1 MKNLIYFLPFVLVT
15 VFSNAQDSKK
25 RQETPDVKALV
36 EEQRFEF
43 VAESANPMR
52 GRSIYLSPGYTFFV
66 SKDTVESDL
75 PYYGRAYQAPMNPSD
90 AGIKFTSTD
99 FTYTIKDRK
108 KKGWDIF
115 IKTNDASPPTQA
127 NLSIFADG
135 SASLRV
141 TSMDKQSISFY
152 GYIRKR
158 TGK

>member
-1 MKNLIYFLPFVLVT
+1 MKHLIYFLPFVFVT
-15 VFSNAQDSKK
+15 VICNAQGAKKAQDS
-25 RQETPDVKALV
+25 PDVKALV
-36 EEQRFEF
+36 DAQHFEF

-52 GRSIYLSPGYTFFV
+52 GRSIYLSPGYTFYV

-75 PYYGRAYQAPMNPSD
+75 PYYGRAYQAPMNPSS

-141 TSMDKQSISFY
+141 TSMDRQSISFY

-158 TGK
+158 TSK

>member
-1 MKNLIYFLPFVLVT
+1 MKKLIYFLSFALVT
-15 VFSNAQDSKK
+15 VFSNAQDTKQK
-25 RQETPDVKALV
+25 QEIPDVKALV
-36 EEQRFEF
+36 EAQRFEF

-52 GRSIYLSPGYTFFV
+52 GRSVFLSPGYTFFV
-66 SKDTVESDL
+66 SKDTIESYL
-75 PYYGRAYQAPMNPSD
+75 PYFGRAYQAPMNPSD
-90 AGIKFTSTD
+90 AGIRFTSTD

-127 NLSIFADG
+127 NLSIFANG

-141 TSMDKQSISFY
+141 TSIDRQSISFY

-158 TGK
+158 SSK